1 MYVSRK
7 NMQLRNNPPPVY
19 WRNVQPYP
27 RCSREAGKKCVLIF
41 LTVLFLLIGFIV
53 TMVGNFEKPF
63 WGPEDDWCSFCRE
76 GRLATE
82 QRLKNCRIV
91 GPIFLGIG
99 GLFLLVSIY
108 YCQVTKKD
116 SAGQVVSGTSQTGYA
131 GSTTTEGGNVTYTA
145 PTQYPPH
152 GQINPYPPGPGYP
165 SNNPSLPSGYY
176 PWQTGPVYPPPT
188 QYTSPQTGQGYQQY
202 PPDMP
207 PPPSYQSAVDQ
218 HVAAPN
224 APSLEKTG

>member
-7 NMQLRNNPPPVY
+7 NMQLRNNPQPVY
-19 WRNVQPYP
+19 WRNVEPDP
-27 RCSREAGKKCVLIF
+27 RCSREACKCGQIF

-53 TMVGNFEKPF
+53 TMVGNFDNPF
-63 WGPEDDWCSFCRE
+63 WGPGDDWCSFCRE
-76 GRLATE
+76 QRLAKE

-99 GLFLLVSIY
+99 GLLLLVSMC

-116 SAGQVVSGTSQTGYA
+116 SADQVVSGTSQTGYA
-131 GSTTTEGGNVTYTA
+131 ESITIEGGNATYTA
-145 PTQYPPH
+145 PTQCPPH
-152 GQINPYPPGPGYP
+152 GQMNPYSPGPGYP
-165 SNNPSLPSGYY
+165 SNNPRLPSGYY
-176 PWQTGPVYPPPT
+176 PWQSGPVYPLPT
-188 QYTSPQTGQGYQQY
+188 QYTSPQIGQGYQQY

-207 PPPSYQSAVDQ
+207 PPPSYQSVVGE

>member
-1 MYVSRK
+1 
-7 NMQLRNNPPPVY
+7 MQLRNNPQPVY
-19 WRNVQPYP
+19 WRNVQPDP
-27 RCSREAGKKCVLIF
+27 RCSREACKCGQIF

-53 TMVGNFEKPF
+53 TIVGNFDKPF
-63 WGPEDDWCSFCRE
+63 WGPEDDWCGLCRE

-99 GLFLLVSIY
+99 GLLLLVSIC

-116 SAGQVVSGTSQTGYA
+116 SADQVVSGTSQTGYA
-131 GSTTTEGGNVTYTA
+131 ESITSEGGNVAYTA
-145 PTQYPPH
+145 PTQCPPH
-152 GQINPYPPGPGYP
+152 GQMNPYPPGPGYP

-176 PWQTGPVYPPPT
+176 PWQTGPVYPLTT
-188 QYTSPQTGQGYQQY
+188 QYTSPQTGQGYQEY

-207 PPPSYQSAVDQ
+207 PPSYQSVVGE

-224 APSLEKTG
+224 APALEKTG